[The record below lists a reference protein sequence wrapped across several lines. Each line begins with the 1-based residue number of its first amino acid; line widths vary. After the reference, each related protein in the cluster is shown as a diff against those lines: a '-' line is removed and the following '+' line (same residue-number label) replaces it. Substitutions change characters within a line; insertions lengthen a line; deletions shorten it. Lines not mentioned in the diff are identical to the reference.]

1 VVDVSLIVRRLVHRV
16 FGVFLA
22 GAIFV
27 LVNVVNARASSAVL
41 MGLSGFWHMWIVS
54 GNLS

>member
-1 VVDVSLIVRRLVHRV
+1 MDVSLIVRRLVHRV

-41 MGLSGFWHMWIVS
+41 MGLSLFWHMRIVS